1 MKNLRLLL
9 IPASLIFLSIASVS
23 TFAYWFNETNKNDV
37 SIPVGAKTVLLVEAS
52 GQTGGKLVPV
62 GRAIHSD
69 EIESVQLTYNVEL
82 SDKETITRPLDLV
95 VTSQNVLISGDSTN
109 SNYVVIDIEAP
120 ATIQNVSVAVTV
132 TVSLMEPDSE
142 AVADALY
149 GQTITFE
156 IVFEAQV

>member
-37 SIPVGAKTVLLVEAS
+37 SIPVGAKTVLMVEAG

-95 VTSQNVLISGDSTN
+95 VNYQNVLISGDSTY
-109 SNYVVIDIEAP
+109 SNYVVIDIVSP
-120 ATIQNVSVAVTV
+120 ATIQNVSVTVTV
-132 TVSLMEPDSE
+132 TVSLMEPETE
-142 AVADALY
+142 AIADVLY

-156 IVFEAQV
+156 IVFEAQI